1 MNLRS
6 RAPLHHPGIQ
16 LAPLV
21 DVLLL
26 LLIFFL
32 LTWNAAR
39 NENELD
45 VKVPKASAAREKSAP
60 IGDVVVNVKADGNVV
75 VNRRTLTGPELTD
88 LLKGLVQLNAE
99 QAVVI
104 RGDEAGAY
112 KNIIGVLNICTQAG
126 ITNSGSQRAPFWP
139 STRPRFGVPNRCS
152 LPSPVPS
159 RLTNST
165 HFPRGLRQ
173 INRAKP
179 LRRKPKPLIAVRSI
193 TQTLCSTA
201 SSTISPSR
209 NTKNISTIIRA
220 VPVART
226 LIFHWVNVF
235 EIFIAPPMRG
245 PAFRKS

>member
-1 MNLRS
+1 MNLRG

-32 LTWNAAR
+32 MTWNAAR

-45 VKVPKASAAREKSAP
+45 VKIPKASSAKERSAP
-60 IGDVVVNVKADGNVV
+60 IGDVVVNVKSDGNVV

-112 KNIIGVLNICTQAG
+112 KNIVEVLNVCSQAG
-126 ITNSGSQRAPFWP
+126 VTNVAFA
-139 STRPRFGVPNRCS
+139 T
-152 LPSPVPS
+152 
-159 RLTNST
+159 
-165 HFPRGLRQ
+165 
-173 INRAKP
+173 AK
-179 LRRKPKPLIAVRSI
+179 
-193 TQTLCSTA
+193 
-201 SSTISPSR
+201 
-209 NTKNISTIIRA
+209 
-220 VPVART
+220 
-226 LIFHWVNVF
+226 
-235 EIFIAPPMRG
+235 
-245 PAFRKS
+245 

>member
-6 RAPLHHPGIQ
+6 HAPLHHPGIQ

-45 VKVPKASAAREKSAP
+45 VKVPKASAAKEKTSP

-75 VNRRTLTGPELTD
+75 VNRRTLSAAELSE
-88 LLKGLVQLNAE
+88 LLKSLVQLNTE

-112 KNIIGVLNICTQAG
+112 RNVVGVLNICSEAG
-126 ITNSGSQRAPFWP
+126 ITNVAFA
-139 STRPRFGVPNRCS
+139 T
-152 LPSPVPS
+152 
-159 RLTNST
+159 
-165 HFPRGLRQ
+165 
-173 INRAKP
+173 AK
-179 LRRKPKPLIAVRSI
+179 
-193 TQTLCSTA
+193 
-201 SSTISPSR
+201 
-209 NTKNISTIIRA
+209 
-220 VPVART
+220 
-226 LIFHWVNVF
+226 
-235 EIFIAPPMRG
+235 
-245 PAFRKS
+245 